1 MKTKE
6 KVYEILK
13 ALSCKDKIGD
23 RDRLREDLMLD
34 SLAMVILLIETE
46 DKLGIRF
53 DEADMNPFDL
63 DTVQNVIDMVA
74 RYCGDENE

>member
-13 ALSCKDKIGD
+13 ALGCKDKIGD

-63 DTVQNVIDMVA
+63 VTS
-74 RYCGDENE
+74 GDVVRLAEKYAGDFHE

>member
-63 DTVQNVIDMVA
+63 VTS
-74 RYCGDENE
+74 GDVVRLAGKYAGDLHE

>member
-1 MKTKE
+1 MEIKE

-23 RDRLREDLMLD
+23 RDSLREDLMLD
-34 SLAMVILLIETE
+34 SLAMVVLLIETE
-46 DKLGIRF
+46 DKLGIRL

-63 DTVQNVIDMVA
+63 VTA
-74 RYCGDENE
+74 GDVVHLAEKYAGDLHE